1 MSKNTRPF
9 SQTEPDAPLQSGG
22 TSLEYVP
29 MDKHLVIAVDG
40 PVGSGKST
48 VARTLAAR
56 LGFRYLDTGAMYRAV
71 TLKALRNGVD
81 MDDSEA
87 LTAVA
92 RSCEVE
98 LSGSGDA
105 PKVLLDGEDV
115 TEAIRSRD
123 VTNNAYGPSQTPGVR
138 RRMVELQ
145 RAMMNSGPLVAE
157 GRDMGTVV
165 FADSPAKF
173 YLDASVD
180 VRAGRRHREL
190 AEKGE
195 DIPLDELKRQVVAR
209 DERDST
215 RDVSPLRQADDAVII
230 DSTEMNIDE
239 VVDAIAAVLKSR
251 GLVRG

>member
-1 MSKNTRPF
+1 MAADAPD
-9 SQTEPDAPLQSGG
+9 SQVSSAPLQSGG

-29 MDKHLVIAVDG
+29 MGKHLVIAVDG

-48 VARTLAAR
+48 VARALATR

-71 TLKALRNGVD
+71 TLKALRNDVD

-87 LTAVA
+87 LTAAA
-92 RSCEVE
+92 RSCDVE

-105 PKVLLDGEDV
+105 PRVLLDGEDV
-115 TEAIRSRD
+115 SEAIRSLD
-123 VTNNAYGPSQTPGVR
+123 VTNNTYGPSQTPGVR
-138 RRMVELQ
+138 SRMVELQ
-145 RAMMNSGPLVAE
+145 RAMVESGPLVAE

-195 DIPLDELKRQVVAR
+195 DISLEELKRQVVTR

-215 RDVSPLRQADDAVII
+215 REASPLRQADDAVTI
-230 DSTEMNIDE
+230 DSSEMSIDE
-239 VVDAIAAVLKSR
+239 VVDAIAAILKSR
-251 GLVRG
+251 GLVSG

>member
-1 MSKNTRPF
+1 
-9 SQTEPDAPLQSGG
+9 
-22 TSLEYVP
+22 

-230 DSTEMNIDE
+230 DSSEMNIDE